1 MLNYVFMKKLKL
13 FEEKSIVSKTIS
25 GPLCGVGG
33 KNPAGFWLVL
43 NLVLLALVGI
53 LGIWYALWTNFSIS
67 GKYQEN
73 VLEAKLSVLLEEN
86 NALLSE
92 KSSLVNLGSL
102 LVFSKQTGL
111 VEQKNIEYLFDRRN
125 VAEAPRN
132 PSQ

>member
-1 MLNYVFMKKLKL
+1 MKKL
-13 FEEKSIVSKTIS
+13 FEEKSIVSTTIS
-25 GPLCGVGG
+25 SE
-33 KNPAGFWLVL
+33 KNPAFSWLAL

-53 LGIWYALWTNFSIS
+53 LGIWYALWTNFVIS

-73 VLEAKLSVLLEEN
+73 VLERKLSVLLEEN

-92 KSSLVNLGSL
+92 KSSSANLGSL

-132 PSQ
+132 LSR